1 MTSPTPAPTTDLA
14 GTDRDGV
21 RDAKRALRSQVLAQ
35 RDSMALEMRSEAGR
49 AIVAALA
56 ARADFDAANTLLLT
70 LSFGSEL
77 DTRPLVALALARNK
91 TVVVPRVNQ
100 ATHSLELAI
109 VSDLGRDV
117 APGFRGIPEPSA
129 HCAPLSRE
137 AIDWVLVPGVAFDL
151 TGQRLGYGGGYY
163 DRLLSGLPARVPRI
177 AGAFEVQV
185 VDHVPSAAHD
195 LAVDVIV
202 TETRTIAAAR

>member
-1 MTSPTPAPTTDLA
+1 VPSPTTAPTTDLA
-14 GTDRDGV
+14 GTDRDGL

-35 RDSMALEMRSEAGR
+35 RDNMSLEMRSEAGR

-56 ARADFDAANTLLLT
+56 ARADFDAATTLLLT
-70 LSFGSEL
+70 LPFGSEW

-91 TVVVPRVNQ
+91 TVAVPRVNE
-100 ATHSLELAI
+100 ATHTLELA
-109 VSDLGRDV
+109 VVNELERDT
-117 APGFRGIPEPSA
+117 APGYRGMAEPNV
-129 HCAPLSRE
+129 HCALLVRE

-151 TGQRLGYGGGYY
+151 AGQRLGYGGGYY

-177 AGAFEVQV
+177 AGAFELQL
-185 VDHVPSAAHD
+185 VDQVPSAAHD

-202 TETRTIAAAR
+202 TEARTIAAAR